1 MKLFE
6 YNSYHFIGIGG
17 IGVSAIARMLHLKG
31 KKISGSD
38 SGKSEIIE
46 DLEKLGIKIY
56 IGQDKE
62 NIKEDTEVVIYSIAI
77 PESNPEL
84 MEAKERGLICKTYPE
99 ALGELSKEMYTI
111 AISGTHGKTTTTGML
126 AHIMKEAGLDPTVII
141 GSKLNGK
148 NTNFI
153 SGNSKY
159 LVVEACEYRRS
170 FLNLHPKILVIT
182 NIEADHLDYYKDLED
197 IKSAFREITNK
208 VPTDGFIVCNMEDG
222 ITKDCVSGTKAK
234 IINYKD
240 IKEEINLSLPGE
252 HNIQNARTAISALE
266 ALGIERNRGIE
277 YIKSFKGTWRRLEYK
292 GEKDGNIYYDDYAHH
307 PTEIRASLNALKSK
321 YPDREIFCVFEAHQ
335 QSRTKF
341 LFDDF
346 VTSLSIADKVFVAP
360 ILVVRE
366 EFDPSMTNIVLAEAI
381 NKKNNS
387 SIAKAVQ
394 TKEELEKDLEN
405 IKTDKPLC
413 IVLMGAGNI
422 YTWTKFLL
430 KT

>member
-1 MKLFE
+1 
-6 YNSYHFIGIGG
+6 
-17 IGVSAIARMLHLKG
+17 
-31 KKISGSD
+31 
-38 SGKSEIIE
+38 
-46 DLEKLGIKIY
+46 
-56 IGQDKE
+56 
-62 NIKEDTEVVIYSIAI
+62 
-77 PESNPEL
+77 
-84 MEAKERGLICKTYPE
+84 
-99 ALGELSKEMYTI
+99 MYTI

>member
-321 YPDREIFCVFEAHQ
+321 YTDREIFCVFEAHQ